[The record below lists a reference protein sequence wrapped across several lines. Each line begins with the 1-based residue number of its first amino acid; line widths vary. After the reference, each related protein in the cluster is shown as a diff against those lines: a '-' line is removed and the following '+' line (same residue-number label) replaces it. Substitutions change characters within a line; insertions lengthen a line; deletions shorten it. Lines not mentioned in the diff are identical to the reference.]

1 MQSVT
6 VYRLEQ
12 FAVLRVARS
21 NRAGC
26 ASLTNALRN
35 SKFQKIFICATFVP
49 ISSNMLPQMAP
60 SVRHPPSKIPPF

>member
-6 VYRLEQ
+6 VYLLAK

-26 ASLTNALRN
+26 ASLTNVLCKCLENLNR
-35 SKFQKIFICATFVP
+35 KPLVI
-49 ISSNMLPQMAP
+49 
-60 SVRHPPSKIPPF
+60 